1 VDSADEVVWELPG
14 YVLLE
19 RIALGGRGEVYL
31 AREGGDQGPLV
42 AVKVLRPE
50 DANRK
55 DRVVA
60 FLDEARISSLLVHPN
75 IVRVYH
81 GDIHQGLPY
90 LVMEHVDGLTLWD
103 LNERARMVNQTIP
116 ADLAAYMVAK
126 VAEALAYAH
135 ELTDSQ
141 GRPLNLVHRDV
152 SAVNVMATFD
162 GAIKLL
168 DFGIARSTLRSQH
181 TAPGIIKGKLDYLSP
196 EQCEGGT
203 IEAVTDIYSLGVL
216 LFELV
221 TGTRPFYET
230 DVARL
235 FKLVA
240 RGDRPRVRDINPD
253 VPPRVEQIID
263 RAMATKKR
271 QRHQSARLMLDDL
284 QSYLTTLPSPPTSS
298 SVARVMAELAP
309 DKVTN
314 IADTY
319 GPSETT
325 TVQRMSLP
333 DPPSLDPEGELQA
346 APTVADFKYSATT
359 LRSFTDD
366 VDNERTQIDGKVP
379 SPPSVAVAPDAYEPS
394 LETERGRY
402 SMPDTV
408 VEESPL
414 RRAVSG
420 IQPPASRSRLVLL
433 VIAMVALFSLAILA
447 GIAVT
452 LWLRGERSPTVSPQ
466 QQQLIESG
474 GAQAQ
479 PDATTPPP
487 PIAPPVATTGRLE
500 VRVAPAGA
508 VVSAGDAPPQ
518 LATAGVATFALA
530 PGTHALLVTAP
541 DGRRETRSVVI
552 QAGET
557 SMVDLDLTT
566 STRGRLTVR
575 SRRRAMV
582 YLDQTKLGVTP
593 VERHEVEPGD
603 YTVKLASRHGVRRQQ
618 IKILPGAEED
628 IFIDF

>member
-14 YVLLE
+14 YALLE

-31 AREGGDQGPLV
+31 AREGGEQGPLV

-50 DANRK
+50 DASRK
-55 DRVVA
+55 DRVLA
-60 FLDEARISSLLVHPN
+60 FLDEVRISSLLVHPN

-116 ADLAAYMVAK
+116 SDLAAYMVAK

-135 ELTDSQ
+135 ELTDAQ

-196 EQCEGGT
+196 EQCDGGT

-216 LFELV
+216 LFELI

-235 FKLVA
+235 FRLVA
-240 RGDRPRVRDINPD
+240 RGERPRVRDINPD
-253 VPPRVEQIID
+253 VPPRLEQIVD

-284 QSYLTTLPSPPTSS
+284 QSYLATLPSPPTST
-298 SVARVMAELAP
+298 SVARIMSELAP

-314 IADTY
+314 ISDTY

-333 DPPSLDPEGELQA
+333 DPPSLDPDGDLQA
-346 APTVADFKYSATT
+346 SPTVADYKYDAD
-359 LRSFTDD
+359 LRAFTDD

-379 SPPSVAVAPDAYEPS
+379 SPPAATASPAYEPS

-414 RRAVSG
+414 RRVISG
-420 IQPPASRSRLVLL
+420 AQPPASRSRLALL

-452 LWLRGERSPTVSPQ
+452 LWLRGERTPTLSPQ
-466 QQQLIESG
+466 QQLLIESSG
-474 GAQAQ
+474 GEAPA
-479 PDATTPPP
+479 PGDAAPPP
-487 PIAPPVATTGRLE
+487 APVPAALPTGRLE
-500 VRVAPAGA
+500 VRVTPAGA
-508 VVSAGDAPPQ
+508 VVSVGDAPQQP
-518 LATAGVATFALA
+518 TTGGVATYLLA
-530 PGTHALLVTAP
+530 PGPHALSVTAP
-541 DGRRETRSVVI
+541 DGRTASRSVEI

-557 SMVDLDLTT
+557 STIDVDLTT
-566 STRGRLTVR
+566 STRGSLTVR

-582 YLDQTKLGVTP
+582 YLDQTKIGMTP
-593 VERHEVEPGD
+593 VERHQLDPGE
-603 YTVKLASRHGVRRQQ
+603 YTIKLASRHGVRHQQ
-618 IKILPGAEED
+618 VKILAGADED
-628 IFIDF
+628 VFIDF